1 MSKIRH
7 LFNSAAEA
15 TREGNHPQ
23 AIRIYEEILELA
35 APNSEAR
42 HLAHWG
48 IGDIHLN
55 RQELQ
60 KAENHLLKA
69 IEIKPDEANYHYL
82 LGCCYTYA
90 DRINE
95 AIESL
100 EKALEIKPDSDVML
114 GQLGWVIGHN
124 VDVDKGIELCK
135 KSLSVNPMNSGSLRD
150 LCMLFCKQSKF
161 GEALVCIE
169 EAEKHNQTD
178 PLIAEVRKK
187 VEFFRKQFEGIPR
200 PE

>member
-1 MSKIRH
+1 MPDLRN

-15 TREGNHPQ
+15 TREGNHSQ
-23 AIRIYEEILELA
+23 AIRVYEEILDLA
-35 APNSEAR
+35 PPNSEAR

-55 RQELQ
+55 HQELS
-60 KAENHLLKA
+60 KAESHFLSA
-69 IEIKPDEANYHYL
+69 IEIKPNVADYHYL

-90 DRINE
+90 DRIND

-100 EKALEIKPDSDVML
+100 EKALEIKPESDVIL

-124 VDVDKGIELCK
+124 VDVDKGIKFCK
-135 KSLSVNPMNSGSLRD
+135 KSLSINPMNSGSLRD
-150 LCMLFCKQSKF
+150 LCMLFCKQTKF

-169 EAEKHNQTD
+169 EAERHNQTD
-178 PLIAEVRKK
+178 PLIAEVRAK
-187 VEFFRKQFEGIPR
+187 VEFFRKQFDDIPR